1 LLVPVLSAAGLA
13 PATVLPATVLPAT
26 VLPATVA
33 PATVAP
39 ATVVPATTV
48 QATRVLPTS
57 VPEPVL
63 LSQGR
68 PAVSSSLE
76 KADFPARQAVDG
88 NSETRWS
95 SGFSDP
101 QWLRIDLG
109 RSTVVRRVEIDWEV
123 SHSTAY
129 SIEVSADGEV
139 WEPQWST
146 DAADGGTDVIAIE
159 GTGRFVRMYSTARVG
174 TAGNSIWEMRVY
186 GDPAPKKEQPEPT
199 PSKKPSAD
207 PRPKA
212 SEPKAEPS
220 RPAPSASPSAPAPS
234 PSASPV
240 PERTGPPGSV
250 LYYVVGKEPDGSVEK
265 LNDIAERFLDDR
277 DRWPEIAELTEGHRQ
292 PDGEFMTDPRKLTA
306 GWVLKMPKDASG
318 EELKFA
324 PLPGFEKPSPKPS
337 ATPTPSAEP
346 TVEVAG
352 IDEAASVGPI
362 SPAWYGAAAGLVLA
376 ALVWLAIWLLRRRK
390 KRQEPFDD
398 SLLRTDTS
406 AAWTVDRSLRVLM
419 AACERDGLE
428 LPGITGVFIEGS
440 SLRLRLTN
448 PAAPAPEPWAVSED
462 GQSWAAPLAR
472 LQSGM
477 ASDGSTARFARLVN
491 VGMSETGRVLVDFAS
506 ARGVISL
513 DGPTRA
519 RHEVLRRWLGELTGN
534 PWSDDPRVVMVG
546 NGLPQPEQV
555 EHLAGI
561 EQVTPELEV
570 GEGGVLVL
578 SQAPSAAQ
586 QDMLAARFA
595 SPEFTWVVIVL
606 GSAPSARWRF
616 TAGDD
621 GWLRSGFLPEVRYDE
636 QTAVRR
642 GGE

>member
-1 LLVPVLSAAGLA
+1 MWGPDARRSTALKAVVTVVLAALLAVPTA
-13 PATVLPATVLPAT
+13 P
-26 VLPATVA
+26 
-33 PATVAP
+33 
-39 ATVVPATTV
+39 VVPAR
-48 QATRVLPTS
+48 AAE
-57 VPEPVL
+57 EPVL
-63 LSQGR
+63 VSQGR
-68 PAVSSSLE
+68 PAVASSLE
-76 KADFPARQAVDG
+76 KSDFPARNAVDG
-88 NSETRWS
+88 NPETRWS

-101 QWLRIDLG
+101 QWIRIDLG
-109 RSTVVRRVEIDWEV
+109 RSTTVHRVEIDWEV

-129 SIEVSADGEV
+129 SIQLSNDGET
-139 WEPQWST
+139 WETHWFGEG
-146 DAADGGTDVIAIE
+146 DGGNDVINILGE
-159 GTGRFVRMYSTARVG
+159 GRYVQMYSTARSG
-174 TAGNSIWEMRVY
+174 TAGNSIWELRVY
-186 GDPAPKKEQPEPT
+186 GEPEPEKAAVEPAPT
-199 PSKKPSAD
+199 KKPSAD
-207 PRPKA
+207 ADTDPEADPEAGESEPQPRPTT
-212 SEPKAEPS
+212 S
-220 RPAPSASPSAPAPS
+220 APVASAPAPS
-234 PSASPV
+234 TSAPV
-240 PERTGPPGSV
+240 PERSGPPGSV
-250 LYYVVGKEPDGSVEK
+250 LYYVVRKTPDGKVEK
-265 LNDIAERFLDDR
+265 LNDIAERFLGDR
-277 DRWPEIAELTEGHRQ
+277 ERWPEIAELTEGQRQ
-292 PDGEFMTDPRKLTA
+292 PDGAYLTDPRTLKP
-306 GWVLKMPKDASG
+306 GWVLKMPKDATG
-318 EELKFA
+318 DGLEFG
-324 PLPGFEKPSPKPS
+324 PLPGFEPPSRKRSPS
-337 ATPTPSAEP
+337 PSAEP
-346 TVEVAG
+346 TAAVAG
-352 IDEAASVGPI
+352 LDEAGSSGPMIGAIGPI
-362 SPAWYGAAAGLVLA
+362 WYAAGAALVLA
-376 ALVWLAIWLLRRRK
+376 VLAWLGIWLLRRR
-390 KRQEPFDD
+390 RRHEPFDD

-462 GQSWAAPLAR
+462 GQSWAAPLAK
-472 LQSGM
+472 LQSGA

-491 VGMSETGRVLVDFAS
+491 VGMSETGRVLVDFAA

-561 EQVTPELEV
+561 EQVVPELEV

-578 SQAPSAAQ
+578 SQAPTAAQ
-586 QDMLAARFA
+586 QDMLATRFTG
-595 SPEFTWVVIVL
+595 PEFTWVVIVL

-621 GWLRSGFLPEVRYDE
+621 GWLRSGFLPDVHYDE

>member
-1 LLVPVLSAAGLA
+1 MSDARGAGALRALVLLVLTALFVPVL
-13 PATVLPATVLPAT
+13 PA
-26 VLPATVA
+26 
-33 PATVAP
+33 
-39 ATVVPATTV
+39 ATVV
-48 QATRVLPTS
+48 LPVS
-57 VPEPVL
+57 EPEPVL

-68 PAVSSSLE
+68 PAVASSLE

-88 NSETRWS
+88 DAGTRWS

-101 QWLRIDLG
+101 QWLRVDLG
-109 RSTVVRRVEIDWEV
+109 RSTVVRRIEIDWEV

-129 SIEVSADGEV
+129 AIELSADGEA
-139 WEPQWST
+139 WTSHWST
-146 DAADGGTDVIAIE
+146 DTADGGTDVITIE

-186 GDPAPKKEQPEPT
+186 GDPAPKTKQSAPAPAT
-199 PSKKPSAD
+199 SPAAD
-207 PRPKA
+207 PRPTA
-212 SEPKAEPS
+212 SEPKAVPS
-220 RPAPSASPSAPAPS
+220 KSAPASSS
-234 PSASPV
+234 PPPTASAPPV

-265 LNDIAERFLDDR
+265 LNDIAGRFLGDR

-292 PDGEFMTDPRKLTA
+292 PDGTFLTDPRTLKA

-318 EELKFA
+318 EELEFA
-324 PLPGFEKPSPKPS
+324 PLPGFEQKTPKPS
-337 ATPTPSAEP
+337 ASPSPSAESSI
-346 TVEVAG
+346 EAADL
-352 IDEAASVGPI
+352 DEAGSVGAI
-362 SPAWYGAAAGLVLA
+362 GPAGYAVGAGLALA
-376 ALVWLAIWLLRRRK
+376 ALVWAVIWLLRRR

-428 LPGITGVFIEGS
+428 LPAITGVFIEGS

-448 PAAPAPEPWAVSED
+448 PASPAPEPWAVSED

-472 LQSGM
+472 LQSGQ

-513 DGPTRA
+513 DGPSRA

-561 EQVTPELEV
+561 EQVAAELEV

-595 SPEFTWVVIVL
+595 GPEFTWVVVVL

-621 GWLRSGFLPEVRYDE
+621 GWLRSGFLPDVRYDE

-642 GGE
+642 GSE

>member
-1 LLVPVLSAAGLA
+1 MGGAIRTLAAVVLAA
-13 PATVLPATVLPAT
+13 VLT
-26 VLPATVA
+26 
-33 PATVAP
+33 
-39 ATVVPATTV
+39 VPAEAVTA
-48 QATRVLPTS
+48 ATAGAAVPAS
-57 VPEPVL
+57 VPASAPVPASAQGDPVL
-63 LSQGR
+63 LSRGK
-68 PAVSSSLE
+68 PAVASALE
-76 KADFPARQAVDG
+76 KADFPARNAVDG
-88 NSETRWS
+88 DPATRWS
-95 SGFSDP
+95 SAFSDP
-101 QWLRIDLG
+101 QWIWVDLQ
-109 RSTVVRRVEIDWEV
+109 RQVDVRRVAIDWEV

-129 SIEVSADGEV
+129 SIEISDDAVSWRV
-139 WEPQWST
+139 LWST
-146 DAADGGTDVIAIE
+146 NAGDGGTDVIPVD
-159 GTGRFVRMYSTARVG
+159 GTGRYVRMYSTARNG
-174 TAGNSIWEMRVY
+174 TAGNSIWELRVF
-186 GDPAPKKEQPEPT
+186 GVPVPATEPEEPEPADEPSTEPGTEEPEPEPT
-199 PSKKPSAD
+199 TSA
-207 PRPKA
+207 
-212 SEPKAEPS
+212 
-220 RPAPSASPSAPAPS
+220 PAPSAPAPS
-234 PSASPV
+234 SEPM
-240 PERTGPPGSV
+240 PERSGPPGSV
-250 LYYVVGKEPDGSVEK
+250 LYYVVGKEPGGTVEK
-265 LNDIAERFLDDR
+265 LNDIAERFLGDR
-277 DRWPEIAELTEGHRQ
+277 ERWPEIAELTEGHRQ
-292 PDGEFMTDPRKLTA
+292 PDGRYLTDPRTLKS
-306 GWVLKMPKDASG
+306 GWVLKMPRDATG
-318 EELKFA
+318 EELEFG
-324 PLPGFEKPSPKPS
+324 PLPGFERPSRTGSPAPS
-337 ATPTPSAEP
+337 ASPSAEP

-352 IDEAASVGPI
+352 IEEAGSSVPLGPV
-362 SPAWYGAAAGLVLA
+362 WYAAGAALVLA
-376 ALVWLAIWLLRRRK
+376 ALVWLGVWLLRRR
-390 KRQEPFDD
+390 RRRHEPFDD

-462 GQSWAAPLAR
+462 GQSWAAPLAK
-472 LQSGM
+472 LQSGV

-491 VGMSETGRVLVDFAS
+491 VGMSETGRVLVDFAA

-561 EQVTPELEV
+561 EQVVPELEV

-578 SQAPSAAQ
+578 SQAPTAAQ

-595 SPEFTWVVIVL
+595 GPEFTWVVIVL
-606 GSAPSARWRF
+606 GAVPSARWRF

-621 GWLRSGFLPEVRYDE
+621 GWLRSGFLPDVRYDE

>member
-1 LLVPVLSAAGLA
+1 MRGTRALRALVAATLTVLLAPVLVPVLPAAA
-13 PATVLPATVLPAT
+13 D
-26 VLPATVA
+26 
-33 PATVAP
+33 
-39 ATVVPATTV
+39 VPD
-48 QATRVLPTS
+48 
-57 VPEPVL
+57 PVL

-68 PAVSSSLE
+68 PAVASSLE
-76 KADFPARQAVDG
+76 KPDFPARQAVDG
-88 NSETRWS
+88 DPGTRWS

-101 QWLRIDLG
+101 QWLRVDLG

-129 SIEVSADGEV
+129 AIELSADGEI
-139 WEPQWST
+139 WEQHWST
-146 DAADGGTDVIAIE
+146 AGADGGTDVILIE
-159 GTGRFVRMYSTARVG
+159 GKGRFVRMYSTARVG

-186 GDPAPKKEQPEPT
+186 GDPAPPKKEPEPT
-199 PSKKPSAD
+199 PSKKVAEPEPS
-207 PRPKA
+207 A
-212 SEPKAEPS
+212 SEPEAEPS
-220 RPAPSASPSAPAPS
+220 TSSPAPAAAPAPVT
-234 PSASPV
+234 SAPLV

-250 LYYVVGKEPDGSVEK
+250 LYYVVGKEPDGKVEK
-265 LNDIAERFLDDR
+265 LNDIAERFLRDR
-277 DRWPEIAELTEGHRQ
+277 NRWPEIAELTEGHRQ
-292 PDGEFMTDPRKLTA
+292 PDGKFLTDPRTLTA

-318 EELKFA
+318 EELTFG
-324 PLPGFEKPSPKPS
+324 PLPGFEEPSPSASASPS
-337 ATPTPSAEP
+337 AEPSPEP

-352 IDEAASVGPI
+352 IDEATSATPI
-362 SPAWYGAAAGLVLA
+362 GPAWYVVGAGLALA
-376 ALVWLAIWLLRRRK
+376 ALVWLAVWLLRRR

-428 LPGITGVFIEGS
+428 LPAITGVFIEGS

-472 LQSGM
+472 LQSGL

-561 EQVTPELEV
+561 EQVAPELEV
-570 GEGGVLVL
+570 GQGGVLVL

-586 QDMLAARFA
+586 QDMLAARFTA
-595 SPEFTWVVIVL
+595 AEFTWVVIVL

-621 GWLRSGFLPEVRYDE
+621 GWLRSGFLPDVRYDE